1 MCLAHILIYLL
12 YHFKFYYILSD
23 HCIVIYN
30 IFLIVITMLQAKF
43 YHCFVTDEIEAW
55 ESLVN

>member
-1 MCLAHILIYLL
+1 MLGTYFNMSFISFQVLL
-12 YHFKFYYILSD
+12 YLSD